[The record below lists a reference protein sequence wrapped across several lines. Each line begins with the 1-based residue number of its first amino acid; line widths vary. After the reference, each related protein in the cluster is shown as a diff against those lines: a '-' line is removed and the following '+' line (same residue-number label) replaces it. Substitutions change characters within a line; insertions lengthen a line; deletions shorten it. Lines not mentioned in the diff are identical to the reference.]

1 MSSCK
6 VTCRKISDMN
16 KWNHMTVIDDT
27 HMPSY
32 SVLYWSRLM
41 KTTLTAMQ
49 SVMKSSTKGS
59 NTMKESTSEILIQ
72 A

>member
-1 MSSCK
+1 M
-6 VTCRKISDMN
+6 DG
-16 KWNHMTVIDDT
+16 WIDDT

-49 SVMKSSTKGS
+49 SVMKSSTNGS

>member
-1 MSSCK
+1 MI
-6 VTCRKISDMN
+6 VM
-16 KWNHMTVIDDT
+16 DDT

-49 SVMKSSTKGS
+49 SVMKSSTNGS

>member
-1 MSSCK
+1 MYGDLQEDK
-6 VTCRKISDMN
+6 GYKRY
-16 KWNHMTVIDDT
+16 HMIVMDDT

-49 SVMKSSTKGS
+49 SVMKSSTNGS
-59 NTMKESTSEILIQ
+59 NTMMESTSEILIQ

>member
-1 MSSCK
+1 MI
-6 VTCRKISDMN
+6 VMDG
-16 KWNHMTVIDDT
+16 WIDDT

-49 SVMKSSTKGS
+49 SVMKSSTNGS